1 MTKDFETELDIY
13 VRTGAFQLDTFSS
26 MVVHICIRV
35 ILVKV
40 MIMILMK
47 AKKMKIMMIFF
58 YHGSLIQLYCSV

>member
-1 MTKDFETELDIY
+1 MTKDFEIELDIY

-40 MIMILMK
+40 RMMIMMM
-47 AKKMKIMMIFF
+47 AKNMKIMMILFTMV
-58 YHGSLIQLYCSV
+58 H

>member
-1 MTKDFETELDIY
+1 MTKDFEIELDIY
-13 VRTGAFQLDTFSS
+13 VRTGAFQFDAFSC

-40 MIMILMK
+40 MMIMILMR

-58 YHGSLIQLYCSV
+58 IMVH